1 MKTGND
7 VFQKSSQATPCS
19 CLNEGKNTYYRT
31 TAKHPV
37 QWYLAFSVEQQ
48 SPLSSFMHSIT

>member
-7 VFQKSSQATPCS
+7 ALQKSSQATLCS

-31 TAKHPV
+31 IAKHPV
-37 QWYLAFSVEQQ
+37 QWYLAFSTEQQ
-48 SPLSSFMHSIT
+48 SPLSSSMHSIT